1 MQKALGRGTAY
12 VMGASL
18 ILVFCNYL
26 IHVGLARWLG
36 PADYG
41 IFGIVSSL
49 YLLSNAFLTTGIPR
63 SLARSIASNPTD
75 SATILRTA
83 QKLQLYLASV
93 IAMLYII
100 LAFFL
105 APVLFQDQT
114 LTPYIILVG
123 LSSLPFGIVIL
134 YQNGYFNG
142 QREFS
147 KQALLLTSHSILR
160 IIFVFAAVFL
170 GWKVFGVFVGFVLAA
185 LSTIL
190 LCFLLNKN
198 KALPSNNPEKGVET
212 HLSSTLISYA
222 VPLTIA
228 AVALTFVRDG
238 NVLFIKSL
246 LHDNALAGL
255 YTAALTLS
263 DLPYLVFVGLSLTI
277 MPSIAKSVSEH
288 NLALTHKYITHSL
301 RYLLL
306 FLLPLIALLAANAKV
321 LLHIFYSDAYLS
333 AAPTLKLLAL
343 SSFFLIFTLTLA
355 SITTGGGRPKIEMSI
370 YLSMALLLIPLN
382 IFLLP
387 LLGIIGAALALT
399 ITTAIACIVISIIV
413 YRKFYSFIP
422 LSSLLKI
429 IPSSLLLFLIA
440 PHLNY
445 NGIFFIVNHILL
457 LALYFTILFLLREIK
472 QEDLLFFKNM
482 LKPSKTPIQQ
492 NL

>member
-1 MQKALGRGTAY
+1 M
-12 VMGASL
+12 
-18 ILVFCNYL
+18 
-26 IHVGLARWLG
+26 
-36 PADYG
+36 
-41 IFGIVSSL
+41 
-49 YLLSNAFLTTGIPR
+49 
-63 SLARSIASNPTD
+63 
-75 SATILRTA
+75 
-83 QKLQLYLASV
+83 
-93 IAMLYII
+93 
-100 LAFFL
+100 
-105 APVLFQDQT
+105 
-114 LTPYIILVG
+114 
-123 LSSLPFGIVIL
+123 
-134 YQNGYFNG
+134 
-142 QREFS
+142 
-147 KQALLLTSHSILR
+147 
-160 IIFVFAAVFL
+160 
-170 GWKVFGVFVGFVLAA
+170 
-185 LSTIL
+185 
-190 LCFLLNKN
+190 LCFFLNKN